1 MRMLALDGD
10 DRTLKRRHGG
20 RRAELDALEARMRD
34 GINAVLISAGVD
46 TALHLAGRLAGKEP
60 AREVPRG
67 IQ

>member
-1 MRMLALDGD
+1 
-10 DRTLKRRHGG
+10 
-20 RRAELDALEARMRD
+20 MRD